1 MKKVEIPGSTIIVGM
16 SFRRVRCLLLLLV
29 VCVPR
34 PALAQLAAPE
44 QSPASSAGS
53 TLVAPPLTADSYT
66 PITGKER
73 VGWIVSGTIGMQS
86 LLVIGPL
93 AAGWNTALNTPS
105 EWGQT
110 WSGFGKRYAQ
120 RLADVAISSTIEGG
134 LGALW
139 GEDPRYIPSG
149 KKGIWPRARYAVKT
163 VVIAP
168 RPDGSFKPAWGRY
181 AGNVFNNIIE
191 NSWLPP
197 SQTTASATAWR
208 SVGGLLGRL
217 GGNLWGEYWPDVQK
231 RLFHRK

>member
-1 MKKVEIPGSTIIVGM
+1 
-16 SFRRVRCLLLLLV
+16 
-29 VCVPR
+29 
-34 PALAQLAAPE
+34 
-44 QSPASSAGS
+44 
-53 TLVAPPLTADSYT
+53 
-66 PITGKER
+66 
-73 VGWIVSGTIGMQS
+73 MQS

-231 RLFHRK
+231 RFFHRK